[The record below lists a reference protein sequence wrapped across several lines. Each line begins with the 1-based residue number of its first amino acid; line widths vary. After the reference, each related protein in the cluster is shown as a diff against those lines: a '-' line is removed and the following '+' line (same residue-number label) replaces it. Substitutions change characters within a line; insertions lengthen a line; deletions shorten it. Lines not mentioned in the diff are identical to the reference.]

1 MSAPKKF
8 RHWIRAPASHCGRA
22 RSCQTGVCGP
32 HEGEGSMITRRHL
45 LSAGAAGALAGALSG
60 RRQGLAQQRNLG
72 RNRLVLLGT
81 RGGPR
86 ITDYKPSP
94 AANLIVWNNVPYV
107 IDTGYGVTFK
117 LVEAKFPLPALR
129 YTFITHHH
137 SDHNAEFG
145 LLVSK
150 AWATG
155 LQTPVDS
162 YGPAGMRALA
172 QGFWDAYKFD
182 IDTRIADEGR
192 PDLRKL
198 VNVHEYTEGPVMAA
212 GDAKVTALRNEHP
225 PITESFALKFEFP
238 GKTVVFSGDTAY
250 FPPLAAFAKGAD
262 ILVHEVMY
270 GPALAD
276 LVRRNPNAA
285 TLMAHLKASHTLTE
299 DVGRIATE
307 AGVKTLVLSHLVPAD
322 AAGMTAQTWADAVRP
337 TFKGE
342 IVIAHDLL
350 EIPL

>member
-1 MSAPKKF
+1 MGFVLSYGLVPHLGMSQEKK
-8 RHWIRAPASHCGRA
+8 G
-22 RSCQTGVCGP
+22 
-32 HEGEGSMITRRHL
+32 M
-45 LSAGAAGALAGALSG
+45 
-60 RRQGLAQQRNLG
+60 
-72 RNRLVLLGT
+72 RLILLGT
-81 RGGPR
+81 KGGPR
-86 ITDYKPSP
+86 VGATGRS
-94 AANLIVWNNVPYV
+94 NSSTLLLINDVPYV
-107 IDTGYGVTFK
+107 IDCGYGTSRQLLAAGVPFDR
-117 LVEAKFPLPALR
+117 LR
-129 YTFITHHH
+129 YVFITHHH

-145 LLVSK
+145 LLAYNS
-150 AWATG
+150 WAMG
-155 LQTPVDS
+155 LKTPIDA
-162 YGPAGMRALA
+162 YGPAGMKRLA
-172 QGFWDAYKFD
+172 QGFWDAYQFD
-182 IDTRIADEGR
+182 IETRMADEGR

-212 GDAKVTALRNEHP
+212 GDAKVTALRNLHP

-238 GKTVVFSGDTAY
+238 GKTIVFSGDTAY

-270 GPALAD
+270 GPALED

-285 TLMAHLKASHTLTE
+285 TLMAHLKASHTLTD

-322 AAGMTAQTWADAVRP
+322 AVGMTAQTWADAVRP

-342 IVIAHDLL
+342 IVVAHDLM